1 MKYLIALQ
9 LAGQHLLTR
18 LTEPRVQDERGGTIV
33 ETVTWIAVVLVIVGL
48 VAAAVT
54 AYVNTQIAK
63 IG

>member
-9 LAGQHLLTR
+9 LAGQHLLTQ
-18 LTEPRVQDERGGTIV
+18 LTEPRVHDERGGTIV

>member
-9 LAGQHLLTR
+9 LAGQHLLTQ
-18 LTEPRVQDERGGTIV
+18 LTERRVQDERGGTIV

-54 AYVNTQIAK
+54 AYVNAQIAK

>member
-9 LAGQHLLTR
+9 LVGQHLLTQ

-54 AYVNTQIAK
+54 AYVNAQIAK